1 MTRLRQMS
9 VIAAVLL
16 TGCGPAVDN
25 AGNAP
30 RLGQWQRESKLL
42 TLVANDVWID
52 RKDAPFSLP
61 PDSKEVKNC
70 FEPTLKTKGEINRD
84 MLANAEKMCSLE
96 TFDEKDGNLTATG
109 SCGPTEKSGM
119 TVAGTIEVTGRERE
133 ESADAKVAV
142 QLNVRDKS
150 GASERVRVAYETKWT
165 RIGDCPK

>member
-1 MTRLRQMS
+1 MKHFAPVS
-9 VIAAVLL
+9 VMAAALL
-16 TGCGPAVDN
+16 TGCGPVVDN

-42 TLVANDVWID
+42 TLVANDVWMD
-52 RKDAPFSLP
+52 RKDAPFPLP

-70 FEPTLKTKGEINRD
+70 FEPTLKTQREINRD
-84 MLANAEKMCSLE
+84 MLANAEKMCQLE
-96 TFDEKDGNLTATG
+96 TFDDKGGNLTATG

-133 ESADAKVAV
+133 ESAEAKVAV
-142 QLNVRDKS
+142 QLNVTDKS

-165 RIGDCPK
+165 RIGDCAK